1 MRCRRMMVLFG
12 LVLGNMTL
20 AAGPAHAGGACADGP
35 FKDQRTTEI
44 KVTPDCFL
52 PTVARV
58 DVGDTVT
65 FFNGAD
71 VMHTVGGVAG
81 SFGSLHK
88 ELAPE
93 KKVSYRFDEEGV
105 FPYLCLV
112 HPGMAGAIV
121 VGDGEG
127 EVTSGGI
134 TQVSPPVSGGAA
146 AADAAPRNRDSDRS
160 WLLPGAIAIALAF
173 LASVGLFLR
182 RRQASAA
189 M

>member
-1 MRCRRMMVLFG
+1 MRSRSIMILLV
-12 LVLGNMTL
+12 LVLGNMML
-20 AAGPAHAGGACADGP
+20 APGPAHAGGACRGGP
-35 FKDQRTTEI
+35 FEDHRTTEI
-44 KVTPDCFL
+44 KATPDCFL

-71 VMHTVGGVAG
+71 AMHTVGGVAG
-81 SFGSLHK
+81 SFGSLHN
-88 ELAPE
+88 ELAPD
-93 KKVSYRFDEEGV
+93 KKLSYRFDEEGV
-105 FPYLCLV
+105 FPYLCLL

-134 TQVSPPVSGGAA
+134 TQVSAPVSGD
-146 AADAAPRNRDSDRS
+146 DAAEDATSPGRDAERS
-160 WLLPGAIAIALAF
+160 WLLPGVTAIGLAV
-173 LASVGLFLR
+173 LASVALFVR

-189 M
+189 L